1 MGLLGASRLPRSLSE
16 PARLQIPFDPEFPV
30 HLRLLRLRSSFAFL
44 DVCRYVGKP
53 RAAPCSILPAS
64 SGPRRPKTS
73 SSFTIRFTSR
83 IPRLLPPT
91 RRARTPPHHSGR
103 ARPPG
108 LCSLGSRPSFP
119 AYNDLARCVSCTGIR
134 AATLLS
140 ASILIVLLHTGLPW
154 MVLRARWEGI
164 HQKVDIIAGRV

>member
-30 HLRLLRLRSSFAFL
+30 HLRLLRLRSPFAFL

-73 SSFTIRFTSR
+73 SSFTISSHPGFPGFCHRLEERELPLTTAVEQTSGPLFARFETQ
-83 IPRLLPPT
+83 LP
-91 RRARTPPHHSGR
+91 
-103 ARPPG
+103 
-108 LCSLGSRPSFP
+108 
-119 AYNDLARCVSCTGIR
+119 CV
-134 AATLLS
+134 
-140 ASILIVLLHTGLPW
+140 
-154 MVLRARWEGI
+154 
-164 HQKVDIIAGRV
+164 